1 MKYSLNFII
10 RDDQVNGQG
19 KCPIYLRY
27 SHKSKWINIPLKY
40 SIEPSFWDKENYS
53 VRRKYSNYNELKR
66 LMNDFEG
73 NVRQK
78 VEDYYYE
85 NKVYPP
91 KELINNLLQEVKRD
105 EKSIKTPTLK
115 SLYDDFVKFKIGKMV
130 KQSTLNIYKYT
141 WDKWELYE
149 KSTSPKELNEMN
161 ERTLSLFNTF
171 LLEQGLQ
178 LNTIGKYTKTIKT
191 FLRYVSNHL
200 EMNVPPSFQRVK
212 VEREE
217 KNDFVVFDKEEFER
231 LKREVF
237 YSRYFTENR
246 FDLSEREILIGR
258 IMVFLCSTGLS
269 YVDFDRLTIENL
281 FVDIDILDSKKKY
294 LNIKI
299 HRQKT
304 NIPEVC
310 IIPII
315 DITIDLVIDMLG
327 LTYEFYEGNDES
339 IDIEFKLKILE
350 KLLRLMKK
358 GRKFTKYQ
366 PRLFPKVLQQDF
378 NKEIKLLMCKLGMVN
393 EVKILKQVKNKVVD
407 LNIPKYQ
414 LITSHTGR
422 RTYITSCLRQGIRPH
437 ILMRTTG
444 HKKIGTLLR
453 YNKET
458 ELNIYNEFEDKIKT
472 SLNKGVSK

>member
-1 MKYSLNFII
+1 MKYSLNFVI

-40 SIEPSFWDKENYS
+40 SIEPSFWDKQNYS
-53 VRRKYSNYNELKR
+53 VKRKYSDYNELKR

-73 NVRQK
+73 NIRQK
-78 VEDYYYE
+78 IEDYYSQ
-85 NKVYPP
+85 NKIYPS
-91 KELINNLLQEVKRD
+91 KELINNLLKEIKND
-105 EKSIKTPTLK
+105 NKSTNNTTLK
-115 SLYDDFVKFKIGKMV
+115 SLYNDFIKFKMGKMV
-130 KQSTLNIYKYT
+130 KNSTLNIYKYT
-141 WDKWELYE
+141 WEKWEMFE
-149 KSTSPKELNEMN
+149 QSTSPKELNDMN

-178 LNTIGKYTKTIKT
+178 LNTIGKYTKTLKT

-200 EMNVPPSFQRVK
+200 EMSVPPSFQRVK

-217 KNDFVVFDKEEFER
+217 KNDFVVFDKEEFEK
-231 LKREVF
+231 LKQEVF
-237 YSRYFTENR
+237 YSRYFEGNR
-246 FDLSEREILIGR
+246 LNLSEREILIGR

-269 YVDFDRLTIENL
+269 YVDFDRLTIQNL
-281 FVDIDILDSKKKY
+281 FIDVDTLDSNKKY

-310 IIPII
+310 VIPII
-315 DITIDLVIDMLG
+315 DITIDLIIEMLG
-327 LTYEFYEGNDES
+327 VIHQVYDGSNED
-339 IDIEFKLKILE
+339 IDLDLKFKILE
-350 KLLRLMKK
+350 KIINLIKK
-358 GRKFTKYQ
+358 GKKFKNYQ

-378 NKEIKLLMCKLGMVN
+378 NKEIKQLMCKLGMVN
-393 EVKILKQVKNKVVD
+393 EVKILKQIKNKVEDV
-407 LNIPKYQ
+407 NVPKYQ

-458 ELNIYNEFEDKIKT
+458 DLNIFNEFENKIKT
-472 SLNKGVSK
+472 TGNKNVSK